1 MFYIKTKLRDS
12 NIMLYMT
19 VTTVIKYNKSDS
31 CYNSIIYN
39 IEKNIKDSKINNIIQ
54 HSYHILI

>member
-1 MFYIKTKLRDS
+1 
-12 NIMLYMT
+12 MLYMT

-54 HSYHILI
+54 HSYHILIWCKVYDF